1 MQFLSFRF
9 SRFVLWCEAGV
20 SNKDPKK
27 IASYFVKALEQAGG
41 KTLGFKGC
49 FQWYLCTI
57 LEYQWVSAAKNYYS
71 LKLDMHLSSV
81 GFGSFIYHIC
91 RLTK

>member
-49 FQWYLCTI
+49 FQ
-57 LEYQWVSAAKNYYS
+57 
-71 LKLDMHLSSV
+71 
-81 GFGSFIYHIC
+81 
-91 RLTK
+91 